1 MNHTY
6 KCFYELCRLETELV
20 EVVDILTSIIEDS
33 RVEKRLNEI
42 KEYDIST
49 YEHSKE
55 VAMISILIAKDLG
68 LSEQESRELGIG
80 ALLHD
85 YGKIKVPL
93 EIINKPGRI
102 SIVEREIIE
111 AHPALGMYFL
121 SDDGFSEGTLNGIYE
136 HHESYVGSERG
147 YPRKL
152 IRDEIHL
159 YGRIIG
165 IADKISAYCQKRQYH
180 EARDM
185 TQLMWFIMEC
195 DDLDPKLVDIVK
207 KRIDR

>member
-1 MNHTY
+1 MKTTY
-6 KCFYELCRLETELV
+6 KCFYELCSLETELV

-55 VAMISILIAKDLG
+55 VAMISILIAKDLS
-68 LSEQESRELGIG
+68 LSEQQSRELGIG

-111 AHPALGMYFL
+111 AHPALGMYLL
-121 SDDGFSEGTLNGIYE
+121 SNDGFSEGTLNGIYE
-136 HHESYVGSERG
+136 HHESYIGSERG
-147 YPRKL
+147 YPRNL
-152 IRDEIHL
+152 VMDEIHL
-159 YGRIIG
+159 YGRIIC
-165 IADKISAYCQKRQYH
+165 IADKISAYCQKRKYH

-185 TQLMWFIMEC
+185 TQLLWFLMEC
-195 DDLDPKLVDIVK
+195 DDLDPDLVGIVK
-207 KRIDR
+207 KRIDK